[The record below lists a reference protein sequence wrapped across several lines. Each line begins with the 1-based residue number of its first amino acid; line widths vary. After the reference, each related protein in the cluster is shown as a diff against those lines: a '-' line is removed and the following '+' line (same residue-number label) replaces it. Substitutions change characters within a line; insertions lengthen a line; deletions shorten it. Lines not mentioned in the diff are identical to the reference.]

1 MELSW
6 RKCDRSS
13 NIQLTKSSPKGGNAK
28 KEGGRA
34 KKAENE
40 ASKKSQQAE
49 LAEAKES
56 QKWSQGS
63 KGKGKKEDDA
73 EKKAQQAAKKAEKDR
88 MLAEEEASMPSKPKA
103 GANKGGN
110 KKAPPKPAG
119 PGALSAGGINAS
131 VDQPESF
138 GASGL
143 DDAMDMMSIVGQK
156 SDKATMGAKAGQIE
170 KHPERRFKGA
180 FEAYKEAEMPIVR
193 SENPGLR
200 LQQYNDMLY
209 KKFQKSPDNPF
220 NQQTVAYNATKD
232 DKMAAL
238 DESRKLTE
246 NRYKQ

>member
-1 MELSW
+1 MA
-6 RKCDRSS
+6 
-13 NIQLTKSSPKGGNAK
+13 PKGGNAK

-63 KGKGKKEDDA
+63 KGKVSRLVCTGIFEANGISQGKKEDDA